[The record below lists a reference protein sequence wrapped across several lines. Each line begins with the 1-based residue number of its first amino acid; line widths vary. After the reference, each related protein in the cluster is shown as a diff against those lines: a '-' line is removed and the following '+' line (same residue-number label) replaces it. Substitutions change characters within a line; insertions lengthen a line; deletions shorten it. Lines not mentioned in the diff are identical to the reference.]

1 MNETLIDL
9 KKIVNVTKDNDIKD
23 PGLLKPVISAIN
35 GVLVKNTNIEIKG
48 ADNKQ
53 IVIEVSYHT
62 RQKMQHVV
70 NDREMC
76 SVLAKLLI
84 DVYANFN
91 RINNIIRDYNTIK
104 MANHE

>member
-1 MNETLIDL
+1 MNETLVDL

-35 GVLVKNTNIEIKG
+35 DVLVKNTNIEIKG

-62 RQKMQHVV
+62 RQKMQHVI
-70 NDREMC
+70 NDKEMC
-76 SVLAKLLI
+76 TVLAKLLI
-84 DVYANFN
+84 DVYAKFN
-91 RINNIIRDYNTIK
+91 RISNIINDYNKTK
-104 MANHE
+104 CHE